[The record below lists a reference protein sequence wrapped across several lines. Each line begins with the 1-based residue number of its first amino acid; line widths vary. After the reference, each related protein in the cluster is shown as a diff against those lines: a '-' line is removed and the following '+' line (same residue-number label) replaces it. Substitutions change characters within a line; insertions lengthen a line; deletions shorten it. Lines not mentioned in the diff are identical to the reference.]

1 MLAAVIPFTP
11 RYSPIVPRPRAARVP
26 QKGENSTRRRI
37 SRAFPRSPD
46 PRNLVAG
53 SQRRPTVPTIVDQT
67 FTLSASKTSRRGSR
81 RRRSR
86 LTVCPSVD
94 SAGIFVV
101 ASRHHSVNESGSTQP
116 DQTMEV
122 FDDPGSAL
130 GRRQ

>member
-37 SRAFPRSPD
+37 FRAFPGSPD

-67 FTLSASKTSRRGSR
+67 FTLSASKTSSNSDTG
-81 RRRSR
+81 
-86 LTVCPSVD
+86 
-94 SAGIFVV
+94 AGILCRV
-101 ASRHHSVNESGSTQP
+101 
-116 DQTMEV
+116 
-122 FDDPGSAL
+122 SAKT
-130 GRRQ
+130 RQSPRC